1 MNIFFDHQ
9 IFIKQLKGGP
19 SRYFTMLNN
28 ELNKIESINSKI
40 YAPFHINEFLH
51 NDSKKNYFAISKL
64 KFSNFLFQRP
74 RAINFFDRINNYIS
88 NHQIRK
94 FNPDIIHL
102 TYYNDYINKKRP
114 IIVTVFD
121 LIHEKYFKDYGFKSP
136 IYPKKKILNVADK
149 VICISNETKKDLKKF
164 YNINDEK
171 LEVVHLGVRQ
181 KFEKKFN
188 YIDKPYILFVGT
200 RWKYKNFF
208 SLLKTLSNQKKILND
223 FKVVLFGGGELT
235 KDEQIKIKN
244 LNLEIDSFLNL
255 NGNDEILF
263 QLYSNARVLIYP
275 SKAEG
280 FGLPIIEAF
289 SSGCPV
295 VCSNIPVLKEVADN
309 AAVYFDPNDT
319 DSIKENLNKVLYSD
333 SLRQSLIVKGT
344 ERVKSFTWNRCAE
357 ETLKVYKKL

>member
-1 MNIFFDHQ
+1 MKLPFIFPETFATDV
-9 IFIKQLKGGP
+9 KVP
-19 SRYFTMLNN
+19 
-28 ELNKIESINSKI
+28 
-40 YAPFHINEFLH
+40 AV
-51 NDSKKNYFAISKL
+51 SKKSMNNNVNTIEAIPAVNAAFRSK
-64 KFSNFLFQRP
+64 SN
-74 RAINFFDRINNYIS
+74 
-88 NHQIRK
+88 
-94 FNPDIIHL
+94 
-102 TYYNDYINKKRP
+102 
-114 IIVTVFD
+114 
-121 LIHEKYFKDYGFKSP
+121 KY
-136 IYPKKKILNVADK
+136 
-149 VICISNETKKDLKKF
+149 VI
-164 YNINDEK
+164 
-171 LEVVHLGVRQ
+171 
-181 KFEKKFN
+181 
-188 YIDKPYILFVGT
+188 
-200 RWKYKNFF
+200 
-208 SLLKTLSNQKKILND
+208 
-223 FKVVLFGGGELT
+223 GGGELT

-255 NGNDEILF
+255 NGDDEILF